1 MSSLRL
7 SNLTPSKWLCFAI
20 VLFCMFGAPELVSG
34 TGAMTDLGARIICIY
49 IGMAFGWLTLDLA
62 WPSVLGILAVGLSG
76 YASVNNVLK
85 MCFGNSSALLV
96 FFVFIITG
104 VIDKAGVSRWI
115 ALHICSLPIGRGR
128 PWVMTFCILAAIMT
142 LTLFI
147 GVSPGV
153 LVVWAIFYSICEVY
167 GIKPGEHWA
176 TMVMVA
182 IPFFGSV
189 TASIFPFK
197 SLPVVALGAYSQLS
211 GGDVIDFPQYFA
223 WSLIVDSMIVVLAL
237 AFMRFVLRP
246 DVSKIYNAKVYFN
259 PEELR
264 LTTYQKIVLLWFFL
278 FIVMMM
284 IPSLLPSHWE
294 LTKFFKKLGNT
305 GCAALMCAIFF
316 AFDFVQNESMRKTIA
331 SSVRYDALLVNFSAI
346 GIAGVM
352 SNDASGI
359 CQWFVD
365 LVTPLTSGQ
374 STVVILM
381 LLVAMASLM
390 SQFLNNLGSTAIY
403 IPIAY
408 SVAVAANIN
417 PALVCM
423 CCIAALNIGILTPS
437 GSNPAAM
444 LYSNAVWAPGL
455 RPYAYAACFL
465 AINFA
470 VLMLVGVPIAEFFF
484 PSILPNSVL

>member
-1 MSSLRL
+1 MTDAISLKL
-7 SNLTPSKWLCFAI
+7 SKLTPSKALCTLI
-20 VLFCMFGAPELVSG
+20 VLFFMFVAPHLVSG
-34 TGAMTDLGARIICIY
+34 TGAMTDLGAQIICIY
-49 IGMAFGWLTLDLA
+49 IGMAFGWLTLDLS
-62 WPSVLGILAVGLSG
+62 WPSVLGMIAVGLTS
-76 YASVNNVLK
+76 YSNVNGVLK

-128 PWVMTFCILAAIMT
+128 PWVLTFCILAAIMT

-167 GIKPGEHWA
+167 GVKPGEHWA

-197 SLPVVALGAYSQLS
+197 SLPVVALGAYTQLS
-211 GGDVIDFPQYFA
+211 GGSVIDFPQYFA
-223 WSLIVDSMIVVLAL
+223 WSVIVDSMIVVFAL
-237 AFMRFVLRP
+237 LFMRFVLRP

-264 LTTYQKIVLLWFFL
+264 LSTYQKIVLLWFFL
-278 FIVMMM
+278 FIVAMM
-284 IPSLLPSHWE
+284 IPSLLPSNWE
-294 LTKFFKKLGNT
+294 ITRFFKKLGNT
-305 GCAALMCAIFF
+305 GCAAVMCAIFF
-316 AFDFVQNESMRKTIA
+316 AIDFTQNEPMRKTIA
-331 SSVRYDALLVNFSAI
+331 SSVRYDALFVNFSAI

-352 SNDASGI
+352 SDKACGI

-365 LVTPLTSGQ
+365 LVSPLTAGQ

-390 SQFLNNLGSTAIY
+390 SQFLNNLGATAIY

-408 SVAVAANIN
+408 SVAVAAGLN
-417 PALVCM
+417 PALICM

-465 AINFA
+465 GINFA

-484 PSILPNSVL
+484 PSVIP

>member
-223 WSLIVDSMIVVLAL
+223 WSLIVDSMIVVLTL

-284 IPSLLPSHWE
+284 IPSLLPSNWE

-390 SQFLNNLGSTAIY
+390 SQFLNNLGCTAIY

>member
-1 MSSLRL
+1 MNGSYIGKLT
-7 SNLTPSKWLCFAI
+7 NLNPSKIICLFI
-20 VLFCMFGAPELVSG
+20 VLFCMFIAPRFVSG
-34 TGAMTDLGARIICIY
+34 TGAMTDLGAQIICIY

-62 WPSVLGILAVGLSG
+62 WPSILGMLAVGLTG
-76 YASVNNVLK
+76 YSNVNSVLR

-115 ALHICSLPIGRGR
+115 ALHICSLRIGRGR

-167 GIKPGEHWA
+167 GVKPGEHWA

-189 TASIFPFK
+189 TAAIFPFK
-197 SLPVVALGAYSQLS
+197 SLPVVALGAYTQLS
-211 GGDVIDFPQYFA
+211 GGSVIDFPQYFA
-223 WSLIVDSMIVVLAL
+223 WSVIVDSIIVVCGLL
-237 AFMRFVLRP
+237 FMRFVLRP
-246 DVSKIYNAKVYFN
+246 DVSKISNARVYFN
-259 PEELR
+259 PEDLR
-264 LTTYQKIVLLWFFL
+264 LSPYQKIVLAWFFL
-278 FIVMMM
+278 FIAAMMV
-284 IPSLLPSHWE
+284 PSLLPAGWE
-294 LTKFFKKLGNT
+294 ITRFFKKLGNT

-316 AFDFVQNESMRKTIA
+316 AVDFAQNEPMRKTIA
-331 SSVRYDALLVNFSAI
+331 TSVRYDALLVNFSAI

-352 SNDASGI
+352 SDNASGI
-359 CQWFVD
+359 CRWFVE
-365 LVTPLTSGQ
+365 LVTPITAGQ

-381 LLVAMASLM
+381 ILVAMAGLM

-408 SVAVAANIN
+408 SVAVAAGLN
-417 PALVCM
+417 PALICM

-465 AINFA
+465 VINFA
-470 VLMLVGVPIAEFFF
+470 VLMCVGVPIAEFFF
-484 PSILPNSVL
+484 PSVVPQ